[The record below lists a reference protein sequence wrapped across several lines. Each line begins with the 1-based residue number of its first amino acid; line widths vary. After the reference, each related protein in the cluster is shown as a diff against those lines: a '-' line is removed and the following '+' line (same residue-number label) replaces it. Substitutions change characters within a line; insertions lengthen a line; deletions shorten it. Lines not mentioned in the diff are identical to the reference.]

1 MQPLRGNESMPYP
14 HHWRGRRCST
24 EIRSRDVVTTAN
36 RARAVTK
43 PALDEDGHYLMTE
56 DAPTEAGSSSSA
68 DTSAATAPADQ
79 ARMFRWITCSDDQR
93 EHALPDQDPDR
104 DTSPGDEALCGHR
117 VIDRP
122 SSLLVPPG
130 TRCTPCASGV
140 EQLRRVAFPRPLQAL
155 RQRLRR

>member
-1 MQPLRGNESMPYP
+1 MQPLRANESMPYP
-14 HHWRGRRCST
+14 HHWRGRRRST

-36 RARAVTK
+36 RACVVTK
-43 PALDEDGHYLMTE
+43 LVPDEDGHELVIE
-56 DAPTEAGSSSSA
+56 DARTEAGSSASA

-79 ARMFRWITCSDDQR
+79 ARMFRWITCSADQR
-93 EHALPDQDPDR
+93 EHAVPDQDPDR
-104 DTSPGDEALCGHR
+104 DTSPGEALCGHR

-130 TRCTPCASGV
+130 TRCTPCVSGV
-140 EQLRRVAFPRPLQAL
+140 EQLRRAASPRPLQAL